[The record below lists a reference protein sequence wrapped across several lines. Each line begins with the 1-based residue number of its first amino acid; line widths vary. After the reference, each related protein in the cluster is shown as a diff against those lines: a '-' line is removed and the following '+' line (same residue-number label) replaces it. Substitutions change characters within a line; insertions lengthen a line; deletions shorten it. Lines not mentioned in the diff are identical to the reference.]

1 MIISKI
7 GLTLTEDDINTGLT
21 AAFEKMKEAHGDAM
35 KKIKNPRVV
44 LKNGIVHFK
53 CSASMGFLPV
63 PIDAQIRLAPTM
75 EGTAL
80 NITLSKV
87 SMAMM
92 GGAAAASAL
101 MGQLAT
107 AVAGKPG
114 LSVNGD
120 TLTVELKTFANMRKI
135 TLGGTLND
143 IAVVDGT
150 LALDFS

>member
-7 GLTLTEDDINTGLT
+7 GLTLTEDDINSGLT
-21 AAFEKMKEAHGDAM
+21 AAFDKMKDTHGDAM

-44 LKNGIVHFK
+44 LKNGLIHFK
-53 CSASMGFLPV
+53 CSASMGILPV
-63 PIDAQIRLAPTM
+63 PIDAQIRLMPALN
-75 EGTAL
+75 GTAL
-80 NITLSKV
+80 NITLVKV

-107 AVAGKPG
+107 AIAGKPG
-114 LSVNGD
+114 LSVSGE
-120 TLTVELKTFANMRKI
+120 TLTVELKTLADLRKI